1 MQPLLKRTPFPRIWR
16 NRQRFTQLTCMEAL
30 REELLKL
37 TADILKNRRPA
48 SPEKLYPQVCFTSY
62 MPPP

>member
-1 MQPLLKRTPFPRIWR
+1 
-16 NRQRFTQLTCMEAL
+16 MEAL